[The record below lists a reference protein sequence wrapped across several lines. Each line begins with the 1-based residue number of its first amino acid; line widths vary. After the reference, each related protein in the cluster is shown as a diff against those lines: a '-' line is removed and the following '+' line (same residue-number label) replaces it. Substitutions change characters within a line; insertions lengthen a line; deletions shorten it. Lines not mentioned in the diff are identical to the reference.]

1 MIDVTMRFP
10 SPSSAKEAGKWLRFF
25 TSGRY
30 TQPSE
35 LELVFKVSRPFLLQL
50 LLDNIGRHIPPKD
63 WERTEVIIDDS
74 SPGSPK
80 P

>member
-1 MIDVTMRFP
+1 MTFP
-10 SPSSAKEAGKWLRFF
+10 TESSAKEAGKWLRFF

-50 LLDNIGRHIPPKD
+50 LLDNIGRHIPPVD
-63 WERTEVIIDDS
+63 WERTEVTIDDL